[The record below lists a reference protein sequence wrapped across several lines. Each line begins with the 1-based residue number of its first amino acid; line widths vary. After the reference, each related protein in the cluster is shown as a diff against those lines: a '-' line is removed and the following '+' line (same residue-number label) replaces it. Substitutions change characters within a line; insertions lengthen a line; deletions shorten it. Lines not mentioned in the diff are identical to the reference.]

1 MTRFLLPLLLISAS
15 VSAAAAQLDPRIP
28 LSVHPII
35 VPQGPTVD
43 DVQRWQAQ
51 QQQNELTRMYI
62 EHQRLQMM
70 ELERLR
76 RERERAAQQ

>member
-1 MTRFLLPLLLISAS
+1 MTRYLLLGLAFSSLAS
-15 VSAAAAQLDPRIP
+15 AAQLDPRIP

-62 EHQRLQMM
+62 QQQRLQLM
-70 ELERLR
+70 ELERVR